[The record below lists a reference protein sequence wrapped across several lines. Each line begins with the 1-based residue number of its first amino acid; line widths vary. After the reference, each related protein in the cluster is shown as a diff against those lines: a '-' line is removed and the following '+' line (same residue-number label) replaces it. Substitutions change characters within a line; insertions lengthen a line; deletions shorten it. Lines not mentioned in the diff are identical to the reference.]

1 MEFLFLFVV
10 FGIDA
15 VVTQHFKVFFRDV
28 NNESFNEVEGGNT
41 LFDGLVVF
49 VAGVV
54 KSNIFSII
62 FINA

>member
-1 MEFLFLFVV
+1 MFVV